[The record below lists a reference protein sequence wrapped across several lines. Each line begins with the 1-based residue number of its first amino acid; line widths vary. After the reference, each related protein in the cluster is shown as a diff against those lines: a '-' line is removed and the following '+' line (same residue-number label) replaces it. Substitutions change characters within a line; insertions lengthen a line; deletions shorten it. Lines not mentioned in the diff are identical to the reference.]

1 MEPYQNES
9 ICEHM
14 SPRLSEHE
22 DRARSPGLHRQK
34 FSGSLNVFFEK
45 DLRMNT
51 EDHVE
56 EGFMTEA
63 KQGDTVKVHYK
74 GTLNDGTVFDSSY
87 ERDPLTFTLGDGQII
102 PGFETAVEGMQE
114 GDSKQVVVPSQD
126 AYGDRNEENMIQVE
140 RSNLPDDIEPELGM
154 MLQMKTQDEQVVYV
168 TITDMD
174 ESSVTLD
181 GNHPLAGKDLTFD
194 IELLEKTAG

>member
-1 MEPYQNES
+1 
-9 ICEHM
+9 
-14 SPRLSEHE
+14 
-22 DRARSPGLHRQK
+22 
-34 FSGSLNVFFEK
+34 
-45 DLRMNT
+45 
-51 EDHVE
+51 
-56 EGFMTEA
+56 MTEA

-74 GTLNDGTVFDSSY
+74 GTLDDGTVFDSSY

-102 PGFETAVEGMQE
+102 PGFETAVEGMKE
-114 GDSKQVVVPSQD
+114 GDSKQVVVSSQE

-168 TITDMD
+168 TISEMD
-174 ESSVTLD
+174 ENAVTLD

-194 IELLEKTAG
+194 IELLEKVSE